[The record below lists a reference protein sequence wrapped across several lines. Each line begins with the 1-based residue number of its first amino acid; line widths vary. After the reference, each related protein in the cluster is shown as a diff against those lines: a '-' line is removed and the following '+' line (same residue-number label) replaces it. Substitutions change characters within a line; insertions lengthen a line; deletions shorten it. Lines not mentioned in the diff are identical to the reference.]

1 VSLLKDRAFRAAALS
16 HLSID
21 MLNSQSPLLLAVLS
35 VPLGLSN
42 SVIGLVSTLYS
53 LSGSLSQ
60 PIFGAI
66 ADRVGNRV
74 VALCGLAWMV
84 VFFSIAFSIQGTAAL
99 VFLVLAAFGSGAFHP
114 AATAEATERGRVHLS
129 RMETTAASFFF
140 FFGQG
145 GLFLGPVVGGP
156 LIDRWGPSGLFMLFI
171 FIVPIGIYMLHR
183 VDVNIMSEH
192 PRQTTQPKQTA
203 NIVRWSF
210 MLPFVITIFT
220 RSWTQVSMMT
230 FLPKYLQDLGFR
242 PSVFGPVSALYMG
255 GSAFG
260 GIIGAW
266 LADRF
271 GNRYVMT
278 ISLFLASIPLFF
290 YSKISSTWLLISI
303 TLFAGAFIGASHSII
318 VVLAQ
323 RLLPGKSGVASGLVL
338 GFTFACG
345 SLGAFF
351 SGMVADAAGFD
362 LLFLA
367 MAGLMVISTINSAL
381 MHRVQHQSVAVPG

>member
-1 VSLLKDRAFRAAALS
+1 MSLLKDRAFRATALS

-21 MLNSQSPLLLAVLS
+21 LLNSQNPLLLAVLS

-42 SVIGLVSTLYS
+42 TVIGLVSTLYS
-53 LSGSLSQ
+53 LAGSLSQ
-60 PIFGAI
+60 PIFGAV

-74 VALCGLAWMV
+74 VALSGLAWMV
-84 VFFSIAFSIQGTAAL
+84 VFFSIAISIQGPAAL
-99 VFLVLAAFGSGAFHP
+99 VFLVLAALGSGAFHP

-145 GLFLGPVVGGP
+145 GLFLGPAIGGP
-156 LIDRWGPSGLFMLFI
+156 LIDRWGPTGLFMLFV
-171 FIVPIGIYMLHR
+171 FIVPIGFYMFPR
-183 VDVNIMSEH
+183 VDANILDEQPRPITQ
-192 PRQTTQPKQTA
+192 PRQVA
-203 NIVRWSF
+203 NNVRWSF
-210 MLPFVITIFT
+210 VLPFVIAIFT
-220 RSWTQVSMMT
+220 RSWTQMSMMT

-278 ISLFLASIPLFF
+278 ISLLLASIPLFF
-290 YSKISSTWLLISI
+290 YTRISSTWLLIAA
-303 TLFAGAFIGASHSII
+303 TLFAGSFIGASHSII

-338 GFTFACG
+338 GFTFASG
-345 SLGAFF
+345 SVGAFF
-351 SGMVADAAGFD
+351 SGLVADAAGFN

-367 MAGLMVISTINSAL
+367 LTGLMVISTISSAL
-381 MHRVQHQSVAVPG
+381 MHLFQRQSIAVPS